1 MSKEGLS
8 EYFSLL
14 STGKLDSEYRKNF
27 TYFDYFSDEFKAD
40 FIKPNLYNDK

>member
-27 TYFDYFSDEFKAD
+27 TYFDYFSDEFKTD
-40 FIKPNLYNDK
+40 FIKPYLYNDK